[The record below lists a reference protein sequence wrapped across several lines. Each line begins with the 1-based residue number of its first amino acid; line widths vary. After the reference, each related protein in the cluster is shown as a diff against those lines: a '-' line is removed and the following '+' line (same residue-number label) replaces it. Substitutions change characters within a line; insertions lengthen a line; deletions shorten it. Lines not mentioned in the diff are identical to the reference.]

1 MLTVLAP
8 GPLATVQDR
17 GRTGWASIGV
27 PRSGAAD
34 RPAAALANRL
44 VGNDPSAAVSGGDG
58 GRAAGAAE
66 RTVLVAVTGA
76 PAPLVVGGRA
86 APLNAPLT
94 LRPGAELSLGL
105 PPVGLRS
112 YLAVRGGIDVP
123 GGARLAQHRHAVGTR
138 AGPAARRRLL
148 PVGGLAA
155 DEPIV
160 DVAAVRPPVVRP
172 VLRVLPGPRR
182 DWLEPAA
189 WTALTS
195 AEWTVTAD
203 SDRVGLRLT
212 GPRLDR
218 AREDE
223 LPSEGLVPGAL
234 QVPPD
239 GAPVLF
245 LADHPVTGGYP
256 VLAVVATADLPA
268 VAQLRPGDALRFRPA
283 CGEPRARSAEAR
295 RGVAS
300 AVPGAR
306 SDAVRPGTAMAAVR
320 SGGSQCHRTGR
331 TAGPCGPRTTSA
343 RAP

>member
-1 MLTVLAP
+1 MLTVLVP

-44 VGNDPSAAVSGGDG
+44 VGNDPSAAVLEATAGGL
-58 GRAAGAAE
+58 RLRAE
-66 RTVLVAVTGA
+66 RTVLVSVTGA
-76 PAPLVVGGRA
+76 SVPLVIDGRA

-94 LRPGAELSLGL
+94 LRPGAELALGR
-105 PPVGLRS
+105 PAVGLRS

-123 GGARLAQHRHAVGTR
+123 EVLGSRSTDTLSGLGPAPLR
-138 AGPAARRRLL
+138 AGDVL

-155 DEPIV
+155 AEPIV
-160 DVAAVRPPVVRP
+160 DVAAVRPPEQRP

-182 DWLEPAA
+182 DWLAPTA
-189 WTALTS
+189 WTALTC
-195 AEWTVTAD
+195 AEWTVSAD
-203 SDRVGLRLT
+203 SDRVGLRLS
-212 GPRLDR
+212 GPRLERSRD
-218 AREDE
+218 DE

-256 VLAVVATADLPA
+256 VLAVVATPDLPA
-268 VAQLRPGDALRFRPA
+268 IAQLRPGDTLRFRPD
-283 CGEPRARSAEAR
+283 R
-295 RGVAS
+295 
-300 AVPGAR
+300 
-306 SDAVRPGTAMAAVR
+306 
-320 SGGSQCHRTGR
+320 
-331 TAGPCGPRTTSA
+331 
-343 RAP
+343 